1 MTIKQRFDA
10 VINYF
15 KTNVPIAET
24 ELKYTNPY
32 ELVVAVSLSAQCTDV
47 RINKVT
53 PKLFKDFPDAETLA
67 ASNSDVIFN
76 YIRSVSY
83 PNNKAKNLIGM
94 AQMLVNDFKSIVP
107 SEIEDLV
114 KLPGV
119 GRKTANVVASVIFN
133 KPAMAVDTHVF
144 RVSNRLGLTKAKNPL
159 QSEMQLIKHIPEEHV
174 ATAHHWLILHG
185 RYTCLARTPKCETC
199 PLTEWCQYFKTNFV
213 NKNSATTLNIKK
225 ENMAKK
231 QTVKKAVAKASTGS
245 ATKAVA
251 KTSKGSATKVV
262 AKKATPTKKIIPTKK
277 VVVKAST
284 SSAPKK
290 AVAKKVVSKPTS
302 DKPTFVAHST
312 SIKVGAKA
320 PVFKAKDQHGT
331 LISST
336 DFKGKNIVLY
346 FYPKDNT
353 PGCTME
359 ACSLRDEHAFLS
371 KQNYVVLGVSADDE
385 KMHKKFA
392 NKYEL
397 PFSLLADTDMAIIKA
412 FDVWGTKQF
421 MGKIYDGII
430 RTTFI
435 IDEKGIVKHV
445 ITDVK
450 TKDHGKQILGL

>member
-1 MTIKQRFDA
+1 MTIKQRFEA

-24 ELKYTNPY
+24 ELNYSNPY

-67 ASNSDVIFN
+67 ASNADVIFN

-83 PNNKAKNLIGM
+83 PNNKAKNLVGM
-94 AQMLVNDFKSIVP
+94 AQMLVKDFNSIVP
-107 SEIEDLV
+107 SEIEELV

-144 RVSNRLGLTKAKNPL
+144 RVSNRLGLTKATNPW
-159 QSEMQLIKHIPEEHV
+159 QSEKQLIKHIPEEYV

-185 RYTCLARTPKCETC
+185 RYTCLARTPKCEIC
-199 PLTEWCQYFKTNFV
+199 PLTEWCQYFKSNVV
-213 NKNSATTLNIKK
+213 NKTPPKTLSQKK
-225 ENMAKK
+225 DIMANKT
-231 QTVKKAVAKASTGS
+231 TVKKVVTKTAAAKVT
-245 ATKAVA
+245 
-251 KTSKGSATKVV
+251 
-262 AKKATPTKKIIPTKK
+262 
-277 VVVKAST
+277 
-284 SSAPKK
+284 APKK
-290 AVAKKVVSKPTS
+290 AVSKSTKTSPSKKLVVKKVTESKATIKPDPKKATVKTS
-302 DKPTFVAHST
+302 SEKPKFVAHST
-312 SIKVGAKA
+312 KLKIGDKA
-320 PVFKAKDQHGT
+320 PLFKAKDQHGN
-331 LISST
+331 LITSS

-353 PGCTME
+353 PGCTLE

-392 NKYEL
+392 TKFEL
-397 PFSLLADTDMAIIKA
+397 PFSLLADTDMSIIKA

-421 MGKIYDGII
+421 MGRIYDGII

-435 IDEKGIVKHV
+435 INEKGLIKHV

-450 TKDHGKQILGL
+450 TKEHGKQILGL